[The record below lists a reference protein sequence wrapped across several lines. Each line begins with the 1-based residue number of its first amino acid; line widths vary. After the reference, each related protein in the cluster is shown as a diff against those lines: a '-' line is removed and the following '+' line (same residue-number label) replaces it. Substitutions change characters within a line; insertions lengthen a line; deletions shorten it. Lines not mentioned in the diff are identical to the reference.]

1 MYEAFFGLDERP
13 FSLTPNPRYVF
24 YSDRY
29 RNALEQL
36 RYGIEQREGFMMLTG
51 VVGAGKTTLSRDL
64 LEHLDNAGHYRTAL
78 IFNPFLSPD
87 EMLQSLLSE
96 FGCSYPPTAS
106 KKDLLDRLNT
116 FLLAQLVHGYTCV
129 VLFDEAQ
136 HLTPE
141 FLEQI
146 RVLSNLETEEEKLL
160 QIVLVGQPEL
170 RDRIQQPSLAQ
181 LDQRVAVRCT
191 LSHLS
196 EDEAERY
203 LYHRVNVAG
212 GRGGV
217 TFSPRAIRLIHRES
231 EGIPRLV
238 NLAADR
244 ALLAAYVDRSETVKK
259 VHVQR
264 GLAALRGAE
273 SVATQAERGP
283 GRGRWKRAAAAVA
296 IVVLLALVAAAA
308 YLYAT
313 GRLP

>member
-1 MYEAFFGLDERP
+1 MYEGFFGLDERP

-36 RYGIEQREGFMMLTG
+36 RFGIEQREGFMMLTG

-64 LEHLDNAGHYRTAL
+64 LEHLDQAGTYRTAL
-78 IFNPFLSPD
+78 IFNPFLDPD

-96 FGCSYPPTAS
+96 FGCSYPRDAS

-129 VLFDEAQ
+129 ALFDEAQ
-136 HLTPE
+136 HLTEE
-141 FLEQI
+141 FMEQI
-146 RVLSNLETEEEKLL
+146 RVLSTLETEEEKLL

-170 RDRIQQPSLAQ
+170 RKRIQQPSLAQ
-181 LDQRVAVRCT
+181 LDQRIAVRCT
-191 LSHLS
+191 LSTLS
-196 EDEAERY
+196 EEETERY

-212 GRGGV
+212 GRGAV
-217 TFSPRAIRLIHRES
+217 TFSRRAIRLIHRES

-244 ALLAAYVDRSETVKK
+244 AMLAAYVDRSETVRK
-259 VHVQR
+259 VHVRR

-273 SVATQAERGP
+273 SVEEQMAIGA
-283 GRGRWKRAAAAVA
+283 GRGRGRR
-296 IVVLLALVAAAA
+296 ILVAAALVLLLAAVAVAA
-308 YLYAT
+308 YLYT
-313 GRLP
+313 NGGLP